1 MSAAAPGFLRKLFEF
16 RGAPDVAPAAG
27 PAER

>member
-16 RGAPDVAPAAG
+16 RGANDTPPASG
-27 PAER
+27 PLDP

>member
-16 RGAPDVAPAAG
+16 RGSTDAPPAD
-27 PAER
+27 PVER

>member
-27 PAER
+27 PER